1 MRALLR
7 RMLYFLRRSDHDAE
21 LRDEIESHRAHRQDA
36 LERDGL
42 APADAAWASRRA
54 MGNVTLAVED
64 VGDMWL
70 VRVLD
75 SVQQDVRDAVRGLR
89 KSAGFSAVVIG
100 TLALGIGAN
109 TSLFSIFNSLIMRP
123 LAVRDPGSL
132 ALLTSGSW
140 SYPVWEEIKAPA
152 GRTRA
157 LRHRRARGERAPDG
171 DWAAHG
177 ARRAGE
183 RYRTPGLPSCWR
195 PHRSGTGA
203 RPGWQ
208 LVGGTVRR
216 APPLQ
221 GGVT

>member
-1 MRALLR
+1 
-7 RMLYFLRRSDHDAE
+7 
-21 LRDEIESHRAHRQDA
+21 
-36 LERDGL
+36 
-42 APADAAWASRRA
+42 
-54 MGNVTLAVED
+54 
-64 VGDMWL
+64 MWL

-183 RYRTPGLPSCWR
+183 RYLYAWSSVVLASSSQRDWRSAWLAAGGRHGSSRPSSSRWSHVIR
-195 PHRSGTGA
+195 RRSRA
-203 RPGWQ
+203 RPRCW
-208 LVGGTVRR
+208 L
-216 APPLQ
+216 P
-221 GGVT
+221 